1 MKLVNDVVWLI
12 VTLVLAGGLIWA
24 AVVWQS
30 RRQTAALVA
39 AACALQLAVRLL
51 WLPGIRFLFGQMA
64 WATNPAQRFFISAG
78 AALGQLSLAVS
89 LGLLFF
95 AALAS
100 PGRKA

>member
-1 MKLVNDVVWLI
+1 MRLVNDAVRLI

-24 AVVWQS
+24 AAAWKS

-51 WLPGIRFLFGQMA
+51 WLPGIRFLFGQVT
-64 WATNPAQRFFISAG
+64 WTTNPAQRFFISAG
-78 AALGQLSLAVS
+78 TALGQLSLAVS

-95 AALAS
+95 AALAV
-100 PGRKA
+100 PDRKP